1 MAKIYLSVPTAAERS
16 GTSTQMPA
24 KNFDEQSRIADAV
37 KVLVGKR
44 ETEGDPEK
52 LKEQIAGH
60 IDVVRAAIANAEQE
74 ENTPLRISSVKIGLT
89 VTVGGNIGLASA
101 EAEAS
106 IEIEFTRS

>member
-1 MAKIYLSVPTAAERS
+1 MTKMYLSVPTVAERS

-24 KNFDEQSRIADAV
+24 KDFDEQSRITDAV

-44 ETEGDPEK
+44 EAEGDPEK
-52 LKEQIAGH
+52 LKEQIASY
-60 IDVVRAAIANAEQE
+60 IDVVRAAIAKAQE
-74 ENTPLRISSVKIGLT
+74 EKNSPLKISSVKIGLT